1 MNIDEKSQEISISQ
15 YHQIKTKKEYKIQ
28 KQNLKKLIKLTFFFL
43 SLIIFLIQL
52 IRISTL
58 ASNSEILKSK
68 SKILQNYIS
77 KKNQLSKI
85 FSPKIIPYKSK
96 NHLDSIIDNILFPY
110 KSSIIESMEDIEFIR
125 ETLGQVGIRT
135 LYKATMHGDN
145 VIKFQERTKIH
156 NHILILIKTKKGNR
170 FGGYTSLNFEP
181 VQMAGFTADIDKMD
195 ESSFLFNLDENKVY
209 NVKKNLSALYCDYF
223 FVLHIGEGDLIIW
236 NNFLTNG
243 GMSDFPENF
252 GKGANKGDLTKEG
265 RKFQIVELEAYHIS
279 FFESHFSKEFDVK
292 HRYGKYKV

>member
-58 ASNSEILKSK
+58 ASNSQILKSK

-110 KSSIIESMEDIEFIR
+110 KSSIIESMEDIDFIR
-125 ETLGQVGIRT
+125 ETLGKVGIR
-135 LYKATMHGDN
+135 LEYKAKIHGDN
-145 VIKFQERTKIH
+145 VIKFQEKTKTH
-156 NHILILIKTKKGNR
+156 HHHLLLIKTKKGNR

-181 VQMAGFTADIDKMD
+181 AMMAGFSADVEKIDP
-195 ESSFLFNLDENKVY
+195 SAFLFNLDDKKIY
-209 NVKKNLSALYCDYF
+209 NVTQGLSALYCDNF
-223 FVLHIGEGDLIIW
+223 FVAHFGEGDLILW
-236 NNFLTNG
+236 DNFLKDG
-243 GMSDFPENF
+243 GMSDFPENY
-252 GKGANKGDLTKEG
+252 GKGANKGELTKEG
-265 RKFQIVELEAYHIS
+265 RKFQIDELEALSY
-279 FFESHFSKEFDVK
+279 
-292 HRYGKYKV
+292 